1 MKKLALIITSF
12 TVLML
17 LSETDLFTDLLL
29 FFLVGAI
36 PGTHYSLP
44 SSVMLFLTVVTAG
57 AVVYWFL
64 KSHGWHVAIARFTA
78 KIYDAIKSSLRNH
91 SLGSA

>member
-12 TVLML
+12 TLLML

-36 PGTHYSLP
+36 PGTHYSIP
-44 SSVMLFLTVVTAG
+44 SNVMLIFTVVAAG
-57 AVVYWFL
+57 FVVYQFL
-64 KSHGWHVAIARFTA
+64 KAHGWHIALARIANKAYET
-78 KIYDAIKSSLRNH
+78 IKSTLDKR
-91 SLGSA
+91 SLGQA

>member
-44 SSVMLFLTVVTAG
+44 SSVMLFLTIITAG
-57 AVVYWFL
+57 AVIYWFL
-64 KSHGWHVAIARFTA
+64 KAHGWHTVFPRLAVKA
-78 KIYDAIKSSLRNH
+78 YESIKSSLSNR